1 MRKPANSAK
10 IAVCGILTAL
20 SVTALVL
27 SGFLGVMTYAAPMII
42 GGLLIVPVKEYGT
55 KAAFTMFAAVSLLG
69 VMLVTDKEL
78 AFFYLLMFG
87 HYPIIQTYINRI
99 RLRVVRG
106 VIKAAVFNGCSV
118 LAIWL
123 ASIVTGIPIF
133 DTDSPVLVM
142 VLFYFVVG
150 NFAFVFYDHALV
162 EFYTLYD
169 VKVRV
174 FLRKFIKF

>member
-27 SGFLGVMTYAAPMII
+27 SGFLGVMTYAAPMVI

-55 KAAFTMFAAVSLLG
+55 KTAFTMFAAVSLLG

-78 AFFYLLMFG
+78 AFFYMMMFG
-87 HYPIIQTYINRI
+87 HYPIIQTYINRL

-106 VIKAAVFNGCSV
+106 IIKGAVFNGCSV

-123 ASIVTGIPIF
+123 ASVVTGIPIF
-133 DTDSPVLVM
+133 DTDSPVWIM

-169 VKVRV
+169 IKIRV
-174 FLRKFIKF
+174 FLRKFIRF

>member
-27 SGFLGVMTYAAPMII
+27 SGFLGVMTYAAPMVI

-55 KAAFTMFAAVSLLG
+55 KTAFTMFAAVSL
-69 VMLVTDKEL
+69 EL
-78 AFFYLLMFG
+78 AFFYMMMFG
-87 HYPIIQTYINRI
+87 HYPIIQTYINRL

-106 VIKAAVFNGCSV
+106 IIKGAVFNGCSV

-123 ASIVTGIPIF
+123 ASVVTGIPIF
-133 DTDSPVLVM
+133 DTDSPVWIM

-169 VKVRV
+169 IKIRV
-174 FLRKFIKF
+174 FLRKFIRF